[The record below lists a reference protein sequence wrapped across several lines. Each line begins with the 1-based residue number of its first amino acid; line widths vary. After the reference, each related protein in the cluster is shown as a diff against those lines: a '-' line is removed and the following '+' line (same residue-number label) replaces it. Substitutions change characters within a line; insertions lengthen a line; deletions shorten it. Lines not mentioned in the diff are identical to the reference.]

1 MKYGVLFAVFMV
13 LVLPIAS
20 LVVCLQLPVV
30 FGDDL
35 QLSIDEA
42 NVALKNAF
50 SAVVSAK
57 GSGCDVA
64 DLLVD
69 LNYAGSLVADAEN
82 AYGRGDFVV
91 ADFKADSALQIAHQ
105 VQSSAENFV
114 GSFELDVFW
123 VAVVFSIGGSVVL
136 FVGLMLV
143 WRRFRVSFGKD
154 SLKLKNIRLV
164 FIVVGLVGVLLFSFP
179 ALTMLRSSA
188 QESFSTIY
196 ILGPD
201 HLTNSIPSEVEVG
214 TSYTTYLGVENRLGY
229 VANYVCL
236 VKLANDSDVLPDS
249 ELGSFSTL
257 PVLYKFNLFLD
268 DGQNWEKPLTFQLN
282 HVNYS
287 SNHAVLESITLNGED
302 FSVNKPSQLDVDSL
316 SYYYG
321 VIVELWTLNELTM
334 TYEYLDQFV
343 CFYINVD

>member
-20 LVVCLQLPVV
+20 LVVCSQLPVV
-30 FGDDL
+30 FGDDS

-57 GSGCDVA
+57 GLGCDVA

-82 AYGRGDFVV
+82 AYVRGDFVV

-114 GSFELDVFW
+114 GSFELDPFW
-123 VAVVFSIGGSVVL
+123 IAVVFSIIGSVVL

-154 SLKLKNIRLV
+154 ALKLKNIRLV

-188 QESFSTIY
+188 QESFSTI
-196 ILGPD
+196 
-201 HLTNSIPSEVEVG
+201 TNSIPSEVEVG

-257 PVLYKFNLFLD
+257 PALYKFNLFLD

>member
-1 MKYGVLFAVFMV
+1 MKYGAVFAVFMV
-13 LVLPIAS
+13 LALPIAS

-30 FGDDL
+30 LGDDL
-35 QLSIDEA
+35 QLSIDKA

-57 GSGCDVA
+57 GSGCDVD

-105 VQSSAENFV
+105 VQNSAENFV
-114 GSFELDVFW
+114 GSFELDIFW
-123 VAVVFSIGGSVVL
+123 VAVVFSIGGSAVL
-136 FVGLMLV
+136 FVGLMLF
-143 WRRFRVSFGKD
+143 WRRFKVCFEKD
-154 SLKLKNIRLV
+154 ALKLKNMRLV
-164 FIVVGLVGVLLFSFP
+164 FTVVGLVGVLLFSFP

-201 HLTNSIPSEVEVG
+201 HLTNSIPSEVELG
-214 TSYTTYLGVENRLGY
+214 TSYTTYLGVKNHLGY

-236 VKLANDSDVLPDS
+236 VKLANDGDVLPDS

-257 PVLYKFNLFLD
+257 PTLYKFNLFLD
-268 DGQNWEKPLTFQLN
+268 DGQNWEKPLIFQFN
-282 HVNYS
+282 NASYFS
-287 SNHAVLESITLNGED
+287 SHAVLESITINGED
-302 FSVNKPSQLDVDSL
+302 FFVNKPSQIDLNSS

-321 VIVELWTLNELTM
+321 IIVELWALNESTM
-334 TYEYLDQFV
+334 TYEYLNQFIF
-343 CFYINVD
+343 FYLNLN